1 MWWQWAK
8 EPHVQSA
15 TWLDARGQ
23 RVSEIE
29 LTRMPCDDPMVDL
42 RPAPDGR
49 MRVTWEQQIDN
60 QQHVIVG
67 LLSKDRVV
75 RQGSEYVGRD
85 PALLRDGVVMT
96 SLSSSSVLYAPFGA
110 SDAAPLANGRM
121 ADGAVLG
128 NDSVLCRTE
137 ALGGESQTTEDE
149 LLCSRELSGKL
160 LHERSLARST
170 HSLGSAQIADT
181 SFGYVV
187 ALEGVHPADQDT
199 PAVHVT
205 VVQCND

>member
-1 MWWQWAK
+1 
-8 EPHVQSA
+8 
-15 TWLDARGQ
+15 
-23 RVSEIE
+23 
-29 LTRMPCDDPMVDL
+29 
-42 RPAPDGR
+42 
-49 MRVTWEQQIDN
+49 
-60 QQHVIVG
+60 
-67 LLSKDRVV
+67 
-75 RQGSEYVGRD
+75 
-85 PALLRDGVVMT
+85 
-96 SLSSSSVLYAPFGA
+96 
-110 SDAAPLANGRM
+110 M

-128 NDSVLCRTE
+128 NDSVICR
-137 ALGGESQTTEDE
+137 AQAIGGESQTSADE

-160 LHERSLARST
+160 LRERSLARST